1 MTIER
6 ILLRIAPRLYTHMR
20 GAVLLAALAALL
32 CACTGAAALPD
43 DAPATI
49 VVRPINPV
57 RLSPTK
63 RAPVVGYVFG
73 GMRFPVTASAENCEF
88 LRVVTPWWGE
98 AWIIGPPE
106 FATLE
111 GTSCADLPDFS
122 INRDPVG

>member
-98 AWIIGPPE
+98 AWIVGPTE
-106 FATLE
+106 YATIE
-111 GTSCADLPDFS
+111 NAGCADLPDQS
-122 INRDPVG
+122 LGRGPQG